1 MPEQISIYE
10 LISNATILVQLVMA
24 LLVIASLVSWM
35 MIFQRWLLLR
45 RTLSELDAFEDH
57 FWSGVDLR
65 ELYNELLQEENLNS
79 IENLFVAGFREYTRL
94 ADQAGA
100 DAEAIMQGVQRAMRV
115 ALMREESRLETHL
128 PFLATVGSTS
138 PYIGLFGTVWGI
150 MNSFRSLANMSQA
163 TLASVAPG
171 ISEAL
176 VATAWGCSRRSQRS
190 SHKRFAAR

>member
-1 MPEQISIYE
+1 
-10 LISNATILVQLVMA
+10 MA

-100 DAEAIMQGVQRAMRV
+100 DAEAIMQGVQRQC
-115 ALMREESRLETHL
+115 
-128 PFLATVGSTS
+128 
-138 PYIGLFGTVWGI
+138 VW
-150 MNSFRSLANMSQA
+150 R
-163 TLASVAPG
+163 
-171 ISEAL
+171 
-176 VATAWGCSRRSQRS
+176 
-190 SHKRFAAR
+190 